1 MNAAANTSLEVSR
14 IEDSDVRIL
23 QVTKQKDGRD
33 DLPPW
38 AFKLEE
44 VLIGFDEDDE
54 EIMTPVVIETETPTM
69 APKGAEKEPPKGLE
83 LVEKIVLDY
92 VPMAPNAEMTFLEFC
107 EGVQQ
112 SLPMG
117 TERLN
122 KMVLDR
128 VVVTVARRKDAP
140 YVIANGKI
148 AFTPSA

>member
-1 MNAAANTSLEVSR
+1 
-14 IEDSDVRIL
+14 
-23 QVTKQKDGRD
+23 
-33 DLPPW
+33 
-38 AFKLEE
+38 
-44 VLIGFDEDDE
+44 
-54 EIMTPVVIETETPTM
+54 
-69 APKGAEKEPPKGLE
+69 
-83 LVEKIVLDY
+83 
-92 VPMAPNAEMTFLEFC
+92 
-107 EGVQQ
+107 VQQ